1 MLDALVLIVFPLLMV
16 FACLYDLLTELIP
29 NRISLFLLAAFCVMA
44 ALMQISWP
52 VFGYHIASGFIFLSL
67 AFTLFSMGW
76 IGGGDGKLAAAVAL
90 WLGLPLLLDFTI
102 TVSLLGDLLAMVLV
116 IFRRFPLPET
126 LLKIEWITR
135 LHSYKGPVPYGI
147 TIGLA
152 GLLLYPQSTIWI
164 TYMQSVIR

>member
-67 AFTLFSMGW
+67 AFTLFRW
-76 IGGGDGKLAAAVAL
+76 DGSAEVMENWQL
-90 WLGLPLLLDFTI
+90 
-102 TVSLLGDLLAMVLV
+102 
-116 IFRRFPLPET
+116 
-126 LLKIEWITR
+126 R
-135 LHSYKGPVPYGI
+135 LPYG
-147 TIGLA
+147 
-152 GLLLYPQSTIWI
+152 
-164 TYMQSVIR
+164 